1 MNEITRHV
9 EKLLQMDTLRVL
21 NFNTIQNKNLQTHFA
36 EIEETQV
43 PGYGIGISFQCR
55 YDVDDIDA
63 SSGIANAAT
72 KHRGD
77 ARKRAR
83 QSSFA
88 QLHQSDWRSI
98 ELKGFRACKRLRPT
112 ARTLTGWGPEES
124 FPPHKG

>member
-63 SSGIANAAT
+63 SSDEASWRREKESKAKLLRAIAPIGLAID
-72 KHRGD
+72 RI
-77 ARKRAR
+77 KR
-83 QSSFA
+83 
-88 QLHQSDWRSI
+88 I
-98 ELKGFRACKRLRPT
+98 
-112 ARTLTGWGPEES
+112 
-124 FPPHKG
+124 